1 MPIQNNDLFLVSRNR
16 TNYKIEAKNL
26 MTVQDTDLFLVRRGS
41 TNYKVP
47 ASELRKYFG
56 AEDFI
61 VEMWGRGFPNQ
72 QLAGNGGGASAIVV
86 NGGGGYTRLS
96 MKIPSSYTLQIRP
109 IYYAGGTRNTTQFD
123 SYDGGASTTTSSAP
137 DTGGAAAGIGI
148 NDIWLAVVGG
158 GGLGRYSYG
167 FTNSFINI
175 NGNTPYFYATN
186 SSLSS
191 GTGGKGGYNLAN
203 PTAEPGI
210 GASATSDITF
220 VLSSVAPGQIYTSG
234 SGTIGGEGGGGA
246 PGGAGISAG
255 QGGGANIRIWYEKQI
270 VDGYLNSFPDI
281 RMTYTNSSDGSHFS
295 APKVRI
301 TSRLTDNFIEYTTN
315 QDVLVSDLITQLVG

>member
-61 VEMWGRGFPNQ
+61 VEIWGRGFANQ
-72 QLAGNGGGASAIVV
+72 TLEGVNGGSSATVI

-109 IYYAGGTRNTTQFD
+109 IYYAGGTRTNNET
-123 SYDGGASTTTSSAP
+123 YNGSTTVTTVP
-137 DTGGAAAGIGI
+137 NTGGAAAGIGI
-148 NDIWLAVVGG
+148 NDIWLAIAGG

-167 FTNSFINI
+167 FINSTITIN
-175 NGNTPYFYATN
+175 NNTRYYYVSY
-186 SSLSS
+186 SSVSS
-191 GTGGKGGYNLAN
+191 GTAGKGGYNLAN

-210 GASATSDITF
+210 GAGGTSGTDFNITNYG
-220 VLSSVAPGQIYTSG
+220 PGQNYISG
-234 SGTIGGEGGGGA
+234 GGTIGGEGGGGVP
-246 PGGAGISAG
+246 PGSSLG

-270 VDGYLNSFPDI
+270 LDGYLNSFPDI
-281 RMTYTNSSDGSHFS
+281 KMKYVDSSDGSHFS
-295 APKVRI
+295 ASKVRI
-301 TSRLTDNFIEYTTN
+301 TSRLTDNFIDYTTN
-315 QDVLVSDLITQLVG
+315 QDVLVSNLISQLVV

>member
-1 MPIQNNDLFLVSRNR
+1 
-16 TNYKIEAKNL
+16 
-26 MTVQDTDLFLVRRGS
+26 MTVQDTDLFLVRRSS

-47 ASELRKYFG
+47 ALELKKYFG

-61 VEMWGRGFPNQ
+61 VEMWGRGFVNQ
-72 QLAGNGGGASAIVV
+72 QYTGSNGGASATVV

-137 DTGGAAAGIGI
+137 NTGGAAAGIGI
-148 NDIWLAVVGG
+148 NNIWLAVVGG
-158 GGLGRYSYG
+158 GGLGRYSYS
-167 FTNSFINI
+167 FTNSNITI
-175 NGNTPYFYATN
+175 NGNTPFFYATT
-186 SSLSS
+186 SSLSA
-191 GTGGKGGYNLAN
+191 GTSGKGGYNLAN

-210 GASATSDITF
+210 GASANSSLTF
-220 VLSSVAPGQIYTSG
+220 VLSTVAPGQVYSNG
-234 SGTIGGEGGGGA
+234 NGTIGGEGGGGA
-246 PGGAGISAG
+246 TPGSSLS

-270 VDGYLNSFPDI
+270 LDGYLNSFPDI
-281 RMTYTNSSDGSHFS
+281 KMTLQNSSDGSHFS

-301 TSRLTDNFIEYTTN
+301 TSKLTDNFIEYTTN
-315 QDVLVSDLITQLVG
+315 QDVLVSNLITQLVG